1 MKNDTR
7 SQHGRIER
15 APLTVYCSNAY
26 TAAAY
31 SFDTTRKSALIA
43 ESLVEQPIAGVEIVA
58 PDLLTEAALTAI
70 HSAEYVHAVK
80 TGSPQHLAES
90 SGFPWDPEVW
100 TAVRASN
107 GGAVAAALHALATG
121 RNAGSLSLGLHHA
134 RRDSGAGFCTFN
146 GLALAARAA
155 LDAGARGVLTLDLDA
170 HVGDGTIDLVRAWAH
185 VTHVDLAVSAWQC
198 AGGDPSR
205 SSLDVIRSAD
215 DYLPT
220 LQSRLAALDAA
231 SLDLCIYNA
240 GMDPH
245 EDCGLGGLEG
255 MTTEVIR
262 QREQMV
268 FEWAAAAGIPVAFV
282 LAGGYAGGRLSR
294 DTLVDLH
301 RLTIV
306 AATGAPQGECRRP
319 AVVERAGG

>member
-1 MKNDTR
+1 MKNDIR
-7 SQHGRIER
+7 SQLGRIER
-15 APLTVYCSNAY
+15 APLTVYYSDAY
-26 TAAAY
+26 TAAGH
-31 SFDTTRKSALIA
+31 SFDTTRKSAWIA
-43 ESLVEQPIAGVEIVA
+43 ESLVERPIAGIETVA
-58 PDLLTEAALTAI
+58 PALLTEAALTAI
-70 HSAEYVHAVK
+70 HSEEYVDAVK

-90 SGFPWDPEVW
+90 SGFPWDPAVW
-100 TAVRASN
+100 TAVRSSN

-121 RNAGSLSLGLHHA
+121 RNAGSLSSGLHHA

-155 LDAGARGVLTLDLDA
+155 LDAGARGVLILDLDA
-170 HVGDGTIDLVRAWAH
+170 HLGDGTIDLVRAWMD
-185 VTHVDLAVSAWQC
+185 VTHVDLAVSAWPC
-198 AGGDPSR
+198 PGGDPSH

-220 LQSRLAALDAA
+220 LQRRLAALDAG

-255 MTTEVIR
+255 MATEVIGE
-262 QREQMV
+262 REWMV
-268 FEWAAAAGIPVAFV
+268 FEWAAASGLPVAFV

-294 DTLVDLH
+294 DALVDLH
-301 RLTIV
+301 RLTI
-306 AATGAPQGECRRP
+306 AAAAGAPLGECRRR
-319 AVVERAGG
+319 AVVGQADV